1 MSGPVTGS
9 AASGRGRRQTTQE
22 DSHVPYSPS
31 RPRRGRRGPGDGRR
45 AALAGTA
52 TASAAV
58 PTGVQSSQSSILGA
72 DSPTTWAEKN
82 GGYIQINWTPPNN
95 VGKYD
100 WIGLYKRD
108 PNAIGIDSYETW
120 QWAYNHGTSYLTS
133 VPAVSGDYWTA
144 YISYDYA
151 SGQYRLMSSQMNIL
165 A

>member
-1 MSGPVTGS
+1 MSRIPFRT
-9 AASGRGRRQTTQE
+9 
-22 DSHVPYSPS
+22 
-31 RPRRGRRGPGDGRR
+31 R
-45 AALAGTA
+45 AAAVAALVTAVALPLAGTA

-58 PTGVQSSQSSILGA
+58 PTGVQSAQSSILGA

-108 PNAIGIDSYETW
+108 PNAIGINSYETW
-120 QWAYNHGTSYLTS
+120 QWAYDHGTSYLTS

-151 SGQYRLMSSQMNIL
+151 SGQYRIIESHRSHID
-165 A
+165 

>member
-1 MSGPVTGS
+1 MSRIPHRT
-9 AASGRGRRQTTQE
+9 
-22 DSHVPYSPS
+22 
-31 RPRRGRRGPGDGRR
+31 R
-45 AALAGTA
+45 AAAVAALVTAVVLPLAGTA
-52 TASAAV
+52 TASVAV
-58 PTGVQSSQSSILGA
+58 PAGVQSAQSSILGA

-108 PNAIGIDSYETW
+108 PNSIGVNNYETW

-144 YISYDYA
+144 YVSYDYA
-151 SGQYRLMSSQMNIL
+151 SGQYRIIESHRSHID
-165 A
+165 